1 MAWCD
6 HSDYYMLQKLPK
18 LGEKNVFLATVVVNY
33 SGFVEVSIQP
43 KSHDKCYS
51 SRKPFNC
58 GEGQSLTGRTLIFS

>member
-18 LGEKNVFLATVVVNY
+18 LGEKKSISCHS
-33 SGFVEVSIQP
+33 SGELFRFIEVSIQP

-58 GEGQSLTGRTLIFS
+58 GERQSLTGRTLIFS